1 MHYKLN
7 DPIAHNGQISVVVK
21 AKELGIIVYLVV
33 TKHSNGT
40 GSVLSFFSREKA
52 LTVFNRVIRGLK

>member
-7 DPIAHNGQISVVVK
+7 DPIAHNGQITVVIK
-21 AKELGIIVYLVV
+21 AKELGITIYLVV

-40 GSVLSFFSREKA
+40 GSVLSFFSKEQA
-52 LTVFNRVIRGLK
+52 LTVFNRVLRGLK